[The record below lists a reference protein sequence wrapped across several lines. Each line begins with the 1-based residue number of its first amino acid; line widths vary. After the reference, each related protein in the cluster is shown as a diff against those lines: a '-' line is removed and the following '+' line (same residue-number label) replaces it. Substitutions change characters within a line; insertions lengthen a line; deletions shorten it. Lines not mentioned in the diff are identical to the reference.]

1 MTAVWALDSVPV
13 AMGTWGLPLLLESI
27 CPSLQ
32 DRDSALFLGGGTK
45 VSPLYCLVCS
55 LFSVIP

>member
-32 DRDSALFLGGGTK
+32 DRDKCPIPRRRDQSVTPLLLG
-45 VSPLYCLVCS
+45 V
-55 LFSVIP
+55 